1 MAIRAPTNLEN
12 FSSMRRPLTVAI
24 LCRASVDTSFL
35 LEKAVLRGGLD
46 KALRRSLSTAW
57 SRSFEDLTNQS
68 HICCA
73 KSKES
78 HILSKLFNRSS
89 PPIIYGQTE
98 ILPQYG
104 GQYPQ
109 NDSSGYF
116 GLTITTRQT
125 TSGVESGRACGK
137 CTEPDI
143 CNSASDWAA
152 DHCNTVY
159 WEGGRLESWHRQLL
173 YVPLS
178 PIPASHLLFRIS
190 DAPPE
195 HGSHASYCCSAHN
208 HEKLALHIRTGCC
221 WGWLAV
227 GTCYGTQ
234 ASSRSNN
241 SSI

>member
-12 FSSMRRPLTVAI
+12 CSSMRRPLTVAT

-78 HILSKLFNRSS
+78 HTLSKLFNRSS

-116 GLTITTRQT
+116 GLTITTRQI

-152 DHCNTVY
+152 DHYNTVY
-159 WEGGRLESWHRQLL
+159 WEGGWLETWHRQLL
-173 YVPLS
+173 YVPHINNIFSQTPYRQYL
-178 PIPASHLLFRIS
+178 
-190 DAPPE
+190 
-195 HGSHASYCCSAHN
+195 
-208 HEKLALHIRTGCC
+208 LHIYCLGSRMRRQNMARMQATA
-221 WGWLAV
+221 AV
-227 GTCYGTQ
+227 HIIMRNFHCISALDVAGVGL
-234 ASSRSNN
+234 R
-241 SSI
+241 